1 MNIKRNNDISV
12 IILTHNEEKHIAR
25 CIKSAKKYSN
35 NIYVIDSY
43 SSDKTAEISKSL
55 NVSVLQ
61 NKFINYAKQF
71 SWALNKINFTTEW
84 ILRLDADEYLED
96 DLIIEIKNK
105 LPKIDDEVVGI
116 NFKRKHIFMNKWI
129 KYGGRYPLI
138 LLRLWRKNLGKI
150 EDRWMDEHIIINK
163 GKTITFKNC
172 FCDHNLKNLSFFI
185 NKHDW
190 YANREAVDI
199 LLSELNKKKNVK
211 LNSKNTSFHASLKRY
226 VKENIYNNLPI
237 GVRPFSYFVYRYFI
251 LLGFLDGKEGLIYH
265 FLQGFWYRFLVD
277 SKLVEFRK
285 ELKKS
290 DSNDDYINKLSMI
303 SNLDIN
309 IK

>member
-1 MNIKRNNDISV
+1 
-12 IILTHNEEKHIAR
+12 
-25 CIKSAKKYSN
+25 
-35 NIYVIDSY
+35 
-43 SSDKTAEISKSL
+43 
-55 NVSVLQ
+55 
-61 NKFINYAKQF
+61 
-71 SWALNKINFTTEW
+71 
-84 ILRLDADEYLED
+84 
-96 DLIIEIKNK
+96 
-105 LPKIDDEVVGI
+105 
-116 NFKRKHIFMNKWI
+116 
-129 KYGGRYPLI
+129 
-138 LLRLWRKNLGKI
+138 
-150 EDRWMDEHIIINK
+150 MDEHIIINK

-199 LLSELNKKKNVK
+199 LLSELNKKKCVN

-226 VKENIYNNLPI
+226 MKENIYNNLPI

-285 ELKKS
+285 ELKRL
-290 DSNDDYINKLSMI
+290 DNNDDYISKLSMI

>member
-35 NIYVIDSY
+35 KIYVIDSY
-43 SSDKTAEISKSL
+43 SSDKTVEISKSL

-61 NKFINYAKQF
+61 NEFINYAKQF

-96 DLIIEIKNK
+96 DLIVEIKNK
-105 LPKIDDEVVGI
+105 LPKIDDQVVGI

-138 LLRLWRKNLGKI
+138 LLRLWRKNLGRI

-199 LLSELNKKKNVK
+199 LLSELNKKKCVN

-226 VKENIYNNLPI
+226 MKENIYNNLPI

-285 ELKKS
+285 ELKRL
-290 DSNDDYINKLSMI
+290 DNNDDYISKLSMI

>member
-1 MNIKRNNDISV
+1 MFLRP
-12 IILTHNEEKHIAR
+12 
-25 CIKSAKKYSN
+25 
-35 NIYVIDSY
+35 
-43 SSDKTAEISKSL
+43 
-55 NVSVLQ
+55 
-61 NKFINYAKQF
+61 QF
-71 SWALNKINFTTEW
+71 
-84 ILRLDADEYLED
+84 
-96 DLIIEIKNK
+96 
-105 LPKIDDEVVGI
+105 
-116 NFKRKHIFMNKWI
+116 
-129 KYGGRYPLI
+129 
-138 LLRLWRKNLGKI
+138 
-150 EDRWMDEHIIINK
+150 
-163 GKTITFKNC
+163 
-172 FCDHNLKNLSFFI
+172 KNLSFFI

-199 LLSELNKKKNVK
+199 LLSELYKKKCK

-265 FLQGFWYRFLVD
+265 FLRGFWYRFLVD

>member
-96 DLIIEIKNK
+96 DLIVEIKNK

-285 ELKKS
+285 ELKKL
-290 DSNDDYINKLSMI
+290 DGNDDYINKLSMI

>member
-71 SWALNKINFTTEW
+71 SWALNQINFTTEW

-96 DLIIEIKNK
+96 DLIVEIKNK

-172 FCDHNLKNLSFFI
+172 FCDHNLKNLSFFV

-237 GVRPFSYFVYRYFI
+237 GVRPFSYFIYRYFI

-285 ELKKS
+285 ELKKL
-290 DSNDDYINKLSMI
+290 DGNEDYINKLSTI

>member
-211 LNSKNTSFHASLKRY
+211 LNSKNTSFHATLKRY
-226 VKENIYNNLPI
+226 VKEKIYNNLPI

-285 ELKKS
+285 ELKKL
-290 DSNDDYINKLSMI
+290 DGNDDYINKLSMI

>member
-96 DLIIEIKNK
+96 DLIVEIKNK

-285 ELKKS
+285 ELKKL
-290 DSNDDYINKLSMI
+290 DGNDDYINKLSMI
-303 SNLDIN
+303 SNLDIK